1 MEITAGLLSGLARTA
16 RPALAWLISAVLLS
30 ACSLTSFLPDGPG
43 AVGPSASARL
53 GDEVVDL
60 ASSDLLEAGSGGG
73 QSASPDPGARPQED
87 MADTSSGLR
96 VPYRT
101 QFDGSTFEWG
111 NCGVA
116 AIAMA
121 MEYYGQPWSTHD
133 LRLVINAMTG
143 NWATQAGV
151 DWRYLK
157 LALERRGFATDGPY
171 DRRGGY
177 WSWTLEELLAET
189 AQGRPALLLVH
200 YRSLPGHEDDE
211 WPGDHYVLFLG
222 LTRDGRVLYHDPG
235 FPGEVGAYRTLDRAA
250 FERAWSRTWIGQNRT
265 AMVVLPPGARYPEP
279 GTPTRS
285 DRSGGG

>member
-1 MEITAGLLSGLARTA
+1 MEISAGLLPGLARAA
-16 RPALAWLISAVLLS
+16 RPALTWLISAILLS
-30 ACSLTSFLPDGPG
+30 AFSLAPFLSDG
-43 AVGPSASARL
+43 AAAARLSTPATL
-53 GDEVVDL
+53 GDEVLSL
-60 ASSDLLEAGSGGG
+60 ASSGLLDPGSDG
-73 QSASPDPGARPQED
+73 SLDASPDLDVLTEGGAGD
-87 MADTSSGLR
+87 DGWGLR

-121 MEYYGQPWSTHD
+121 MEYYGQPWSTHEV
-133 LRLVINAMTG
+133 RLAINAMTG

-171 DRRGGY
+171 TRRGGY
-177 WSWTLEELLAET
+177 WSWTLEELLVET

-235 FPGEVGAYRTLDRAA
+235 FRGEVGAYRTLDRAA

-265 AMVVLPPGARYPEP
+265 AMVVLPPGAR
-279 GTPTRS
+279 
-285 DRSGGG
+285 

>member
-1 MEITAGLLSGLARTA
+1 MEITAGLLPGLARAA
-16 RPALAWLISAVLLS
+16 RPGLAWLFSALLVA
-30 ACSLTSFLPDGPG
+30 ACSLAPFLSDGAAAARPSTS
-43 AVGPSASARL
+43 ATL
-53 GDEVVDL
+53 GDDVLSL
-60 ASSDLLEAGSGGG
+60 ASSGLLDPGSGD
-73 QSASPDPGARPQED
+73 SPNASPDPDVLTAGGPEED
-87 MADTSSGLR
+87 GSRLR

-133 LRLVINAMTG
+133 LRLAINAMTG
-143 NWATQAGV
+143 NWATKAGV

-189 AQGRPALLLVH
+189 ARGRPALLLVR
-200 YRSLPGHEDDE
+200 YRWLPGHEAAG
-211 WPGDHYVLFLG
+211 WPGDHYILFLG

-235 FPGEVGAYRTLDRAA
+235 FRGEVGAYLTIDRAA

-265 AMVVLPPGARYPEP
+265 AMVVLPPGAR
-279 GTPTRS
+279 
-285 DRSGGG
+285 

>member
-1 MEITAGLLSGLARTA
+1 MGIAAGLLASLARAA
-16 RPALAWLISAVLLS
+16 RPALVCLISAVLLG
-30 ACSLTSFLPDGPG
+30 AGSLAPFSPDGAAAAG
-43 AVGPSASARL
+43 ASTSARL
-53 GDEVVDL
+53 GDEVL
-60 ASSDLLEAGSGGG
+60 SFAFPDLLEAGGGG
-73 QSASPDPGARPQED
+73 PSASPDPDVARAGDAED
-87 MADTSSGLR
+87 DGSGLR

-133 LRLVINAMTG
+133 LRLAVNNMTG

-157 LALERRGFATDGPY
+157 AALERRGFGVDGPY

-177 WSWTLEELLAET
+177 WSWTLEEVLAET
-189 AQGRPALLLVH
+189 ARGRPALLLVH

-211 WPGDHYVLFLG
+211 WLGDHYVLFLG

-235 FPGEVGAYRTLDRAA
+235 FPGEVGAYRTMEREA

-265 AMVVLPPGARYPEP
+265 AMVVLPPGSR
-279 GTPTRS
+279 
-285 DRSGGG
+285 

>member
-1 MEITAGLLSGLARTA
+1 MGITAGLLPSLARAA
-16 RPALAWLISAVLLS
+16 RPGLAWLFSALLVA
-30 ACSLTSFLPDGPG
+30 ACSLAPFLSDG
-43 AVGPSASARL
+43 AAAARPSASATL
-53 GDEVVDL
+53 GDEVLSL
-60 ASSDLLEAGSGGG
+60 ASSGLLDAGSDGSDG
-73 QSASPDPGARPQED
+73 SPDASLAPDVLTEGGAGD
-87 MADTSSGLR
+87 DGWGLR

-121 MEYYGQPWSTHD
+121 MEYYGRPWSTHEV
-133 LRLVINAMTG
+133 RLAINAMTG

-157 LALERRGFATDGPY
+157 LALEERGFATDGPY

-177 WSWTLEELLAET
+177 WSWTLEELLVET

-211 WPGDHYVLFLG
+211 WPGDHYILFLG

-265 AMVVLPPGARYPEP
+265 AMVVFPPSSP
-279 GTPTRS
+279 
-285 DRSGGG
+285 